1 MLAIFNR
8 GEDGRCFLPL
18 PAGEGWGEGIQK
30 SAKRSAVWCLLLIL
44 SGCTTAP
51 VVPQAQYAVA
61 ARAQLY
67 KLEQWS
73 FEGRLALTG
82 KNDAWS
88 ASINWG
94 HKPDD
99 EKIKLSGPLGQGA
112 TIIQLT
118 GDRVTIDRGDEK
130 AQSSTQPEAFI
141 NQQLGMFVP
150 VRSLRYWV
158 IGLPEPTSA
167 YVATANGFKQAG
179 WLIDYKQMQPVD
191 SQSMPHKITVTN
203 EQVKLKL
210 IIDLWVLNV
219 AKTL

>member
-1 MLAIFNR
+1 MTVNR
-8 GEDGRCFLPL
+8 NARRA
-18 PAGEGWGEGIQK
+18 AG
-30 SAKRSAVWCLLLIL
+30 WCLVVML
-44 SGCTTAP
+44 SGCATTP
-51 VVPQAQYAVA
+51 VEPEVHYAA
-61 ARAQLY
+61 TAREQLY

-82 KNDAWS
+82 KKDSWS

-94 HKPDD
+94 HRPED

-112 TIIQLT
+112 TVIQLT
-118 GDRVTIDRGDEK
+118 GDLVTIDRGDDK
-130 AQSSTQPEAFI
+130 PLSSTQPEAFI

-167 YVATANGFKQAG
+167 YVATATGFTQGG
-179 WLIDYKQMQPVD
+179 WLIDYKQMQSVD
-191 SQSMPHKITVTN
+191 HQSMPHKITVSN

-210 IIDLWVLNV
+210 IIDQWVLNV